1 MAKKLINVYKLHII
15 DPFLEVNPDE
25 EEVALGTAIL
35 LFQFSESLSNE
46 GHLICKKYK
55 EKLYNALYEY
65 QMQKFAEK
73 TELQRIQRYTL
84 LTELMHR
91 VTVGYLEV

>member
-1 MAKKLINVYKLHII
+1 MKVLSIYELHLIE
-15 DPFLEVNPDE
+15 PFMEIEPDE
-25 EEVALGTAIL
+25 NEVALGTAIL

-91 VTVGYLEV
+91 CTVGCLQK